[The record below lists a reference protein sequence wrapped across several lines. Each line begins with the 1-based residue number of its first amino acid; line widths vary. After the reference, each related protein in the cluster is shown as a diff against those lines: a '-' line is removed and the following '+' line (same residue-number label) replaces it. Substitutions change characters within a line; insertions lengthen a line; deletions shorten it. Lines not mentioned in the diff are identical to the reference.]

1 MIHLSWEKWLW
12 FPFSIHIEGSE
23 SILLAIVNVMDIVFR
38 TSENGFRTKFLAS
51 FERKYMQQIKV

>member
-1 MIHLSWEKWLW
+1 MGKVAV